1 MPNAQLLKHMKPAAR
16 IAAAIDLLMLINESW
31 EEKKRAPAD
40 GIIGR
45 YFKQRRY
52 IGSKDRGAIAER
64 VYFILR
70 NGAALEW
77 WLEKAKMT
85 ASPRLV
91 VLLSLLFKDDA
102 TLDEVE
108 DLYSG
113 GPQCPMP
120 LTHEERDLV
129 ESLQGKMFFDVAMPK
144 PVRYNYPDWMTPLL
158 EKTFGE
164 EFDSA
169 MVALGEEAPVDLRVN
184 TLKAIREQVMAALS
198 NEEFEPEH
206 APYAP
211 NGIRLRKR
219 GALFAS
225 NTFRLGWFEMQDEGS
240 QLVCE
245 LVEAKPG
252 EKVVDFCAG
261 AGGKTLSIAAKM
273 QNKGRILAWDTSK
286 ERLSQMPKR
295 LARAGV
301 NNVQIHQI
309 TSEHDQFIKRHK
321 HSADWVLADV
331 PCSGSGTWRRSPDLK
346 WRTAEKDLE
355 EVMAMQ
361 KSILES
367 AARLVKPDGK
377 LVYATCSLFEEENEK
392 QVEAFLEKH
401 PDFSAETISAEKKYL
416 RLMPHR
422 DQTDGFFAAV
432 LKRKK
437 TA

>member
-1 MPNAQLLKHMKPAAR
+1 MKPAAR
-16 IAAAIDLLMLINESW
+16 IAAAIDLLMLINEAW
-31 EEKKRAPAD
+31 EKGSRAPAD
-40 GIIGR
+40 GIIGH

-77 WLEKAKMT
+77 WLEKAKQKP
-85 ASPRLV
+85 SPRLLA
-91 VLLSLLFKDDA
+91 LLSLVFKEGVS
-102 TLDEVE
+102 LDEAE
-108 DLYSG
+108 DLFSG

-129 ESLQGKMFFDVAMPK
+129 EAFQNKTFFDADMPK
-144 PVRYNYPDWMTPLL
+144 PVRYNYPSWMTTLL
-158 EKTFGE
+158 EEAFGDD
-164 EFDSA
+164 FDEGMSA
-169 MVALGEEAPVDLRVN
+169 LSEEAPVDLRVN

-198 NEEFEPEH
+198 NEGFEPEH
-206 APYAP
+206 SPQAP

-225 NTFRLGWFEMQDEGS
+225 NTFRLGWFEVQDEGS

-245 LVEAKPG
+245 LVDANPG
-252 EKVVDFCAG
+252 EKVIDFCAG

-273 QNKGRILAWDTSK
+273 QGRGRILAWDTSK

-301 NNVQIHQI
+301 NNVQLHRI
-309 TSEHDQFIKRHK
+309 TNEQDQFIKRHK
-321 HSADWVLADV
+321 QSADWVLTDV

-346 WRTAEKDLE
+346 WRTSENDYA
-355 EVMAMQ
+355 EVMAKQ

-367 AARLVKPDGK
+367 ASRLVKPEGK
-377 LVYATCSLFEEENEK
+377 LVYATCSLFADENEK
-392 QVEAFLEKH
+392 QVASFLKTH
-401 PDFSAETISAEKKYL
+401 PEFSLVPMASDKPYL
-416 RLMPHR
+416 RLLPHR
-422 DQTDGFFAAV
+422 DYTDGFFAAV
-432 LKRKK
+432 LKREK
-437 TA
+437 A